1 MGVSMMSR
9 LKFAVAAGAASLAV
23 AGPASAAEIFFDSFE
38 APDVADWAVFQVAG
52 DGSDWNAEFGTGIE
66 IQDES
71 LGITDAYDGEQYVEL
86 DSDFAR
92 GGDAGASGTNSGM
105 GALIPF
111 IEGRTYNISFAYKPR
126 TDTPDDNVISL
137 YALTY
142 NGGGVS
148 GDLLF
153 TVNETTSSLS
163 DWMVYTVSYTAMA
176 GVNGIGFAAEG
187 IENSLGGFL
196 DAVSVSEVPLPA
208 ALPLFLAGVAGF
220 GFAGRKRKAAA

>member
-1 MGVSMMSR
+1 MFSR
-9 LKFAVAAGAASLAV
+9 LKLAVAAGAATLAV
-23 AGPASAAEIFFDSFE
+23 AGPASAAPIFFDSFE
-38 APDVADWAVFQVAG
+38 APDVADWAVFAVAG
-52 DGSDWNAEFGTGIE
+52 DGADWTTEFGTGIE

-86 DSDFAR
+86 DSDFDR

-105 GALIPF
+105 GAMIPF
-111 IEGRTYNISFAYKPR
+111 VEGKTYEISFAYKPR
-126 TDTPDDNVISL
+126 TDVADDNIIAL

-142 NGGGVS
+142 GGGGGVS
-148 GDLLF
+148 GDLLL
-153 TVNETTSSLS
+153 TVNETTSTLS
-163 DWMVYTVSYTAMA
+163 DWMVYSVTYTALA

-187 IENSLGGFL
+187 LETSLGGFI

-220 GFAGRKRKAAA
+220 GFAGRRKRKTA

>member
-1 MGVSMMSR
+1 MMSR
-9 LKFAVAAGAASLAV
+9 LKFAVAAGAASLAA

-52 DGSDWNAEFGTGIE
+52 DGSDWTAEFGTGIE

-105 GALIPF
+105 GALVPF
-111 IEGRTYNISFAYKPR
+111 VEGRTYDISFAYKPR
-126 TDTPDDNVISL
+126 TDVADDNIIQL
-137 YALTY
+137 YALAY
-142 NGGGVS
+142 DGADVDNAVQ
-148 GDLLF
+148 LF
-153 TVNETTSSLS
+153 EVNETTSTLS
-163 DWMVYTVSYTAMA
+163 DWMVYTVSYTALA
-176 GVNGIGFAAEG
+176 GFNGIGFAADG